1 MAKDDKKKDKKNDK
15 ESKEAKSGG
24 VNKIL
29 LMIIGLLLG
38 IIVAG
43 GAAFFFMFSAPSDE
57 EIAKEIEKDQEA
69 QQEVVQPSEEDIG
82 VVVELK
88 PFIVNL
94 EDPKARHFL
103 KATIALEVK
112 DDDAKAAVEKYKIKI
127 RNDILLLLSS
137 KTLEDVITIEG
148 KVRLKDEIMSRIS
161 RIIGAGRLKN
171 VYFTQ
176 FVVQ

>member
-1 MAKDDKKKDKKNDK
+1 MAKDDKKKKKEDEK
-15 ESKEAKSGG
+15 EEKKAKGGG
-24 VNKIL
+24 VNKLL

-38 IIVAG
+38 VIIAG
-43 GAAFFFMFSAPSDE
+43 AAAFFFMFSAPSDE
-57 EIAKEIEKDQEA
+57 EIAKQIEKDETP
-69 QQEVVQPSEEDIG
+69 QEVVKPAEEEIG
-82 VVVELK
+82 VIVELK

-112 DDDAKAAVEKYKIKI
+112 DDEAKGEVEKFLPKI

-161 RIIGAGRLKN
+161 RIIGTGKLKN
-171 VYFTQ
+171 VYFSQ

>member
-1 MAKDDKKKDKKNDK
+1 MAKDEKNKKDKKEEK
-15 ESKEAKSGG
+15 KSKGG
-24 VNKIL
+24 GINKIL

-38 IIVAG
+38 VIIAG
-43 GAAFFFMFSAPSDE
+43 AAAFFFMFSAPSDE
-57 EIAKEIEKDQEA
+57 EIAKEIEKDA
-69 QQEVVQPSEEDIG
+69 MPQEVVKAGSEEIG
-82 VVVELK
+82 VIVELK

-103 KATIALEVK
+103 KATISLEVK
-112 DDDAKAAVEKYKIKI
+112 DDSAKSDVEKYLPKI

-161 RIIGAGRLKN
+161 RIIGAGKLKN
-171 VYFTQ
+171 VYFSQ